1 MADLLPDSPSPD
13 PTDSR
18 FSAARAVVLQGVLML
33 GGLAAFF
40 FLLLEVGQDVNPL
53 LIGVVGMALLW
64 PIRQQPAARA
74 LLIAAGLLIAFWLLR
89 TLGGVLA
96 PFVIVWLLAY
106 LLDPVV
112 VWAEGRLKMPRWAST
127 LLLTLLV
134 VGLLVLV
141 SLLFVPNL
149 IAQVELLAQR
159 VIGLLSGLPTYLADN
174 PFVRYLE
181 TNGLVDMAELETQ
194 LSAFLPDRI
203 AELAGRIPD
212 AVGGLSRSV
221 GTLIEVIT
229 VVVLVP
235 VLLFYVLKDYPKL
248 RDTLTD
254 QFPTYQGGRDY
265 LFRSASILGNYLR
278 GQLLISAISAFNVS
292 LFLGLFGVPF
302 AFVIGLLAGVLN
314 MIPNL
319 GAIITNVIAIA
330 ITLAFGSLGD
340 VVVVVIVLLGQSL
353 LEQAVLTPNIMSQ
366 QVGLHPVLIILSLFV
381 FGALMGFVGLL
392 LAVPA
397 TAILLA
403 FYRTWQENRFA
414 TTTGTTLPEE
424 VAERADA

>member
-1 MADLLPDSPSPD
+1 MSDSSSAPD
-13 PTDSR
+13 PMR
-18 FSAARAVVLQGVLML
+18 RYALARSIVFQGVLMV

-40 FLLLEVGQDVNPL
+40 FLLFEIGQAVNPL
-53 LIGVVGMALLW
+53 LIGAVGMAILW
-64 PIRQQPAARA
+64 PIRKQQAARA
-74 LLIAAGLLIAFWLLR
+74 LLVAAGLLLAFWLLR

-106 LLDPVV
+106 LLDPAVQ
-112 VWAEGRLKMPRWAST
+112 WAGRKLKMPRWAAT

-134 VGLLVLV
+134 VGVLVLIG
-141 SLLFVPNL
+141 LLFVPNL
-149 IAQVELLAQR
+149 IAQVETLAQR
-159 VIGLLSGLPTYLADN
+159 VIELLSTLPATLSDN
-174 PFVRYLE
+174 ALVRYLE
-181 TNGLVDMAELETQ
+181 NNGLVDMDELEMQ

-212 AVGGLSRSV
+212 AVGGISRSV
-221 GTLIEVIT
+221 GTLIEAIT
-229 VVVLVP
+229 VIVLVP

-254 QFPTYQGGRDY
+254 QFPTYQGDRAY
-265 LFRSASILGNYLR
+265 LFRSTEILGNYLR

-292 LFLGLFGVPF
+292 LFLALFRVPF

-319 GAIITNVIAIA
+319 GAILTNIIAVG

-340 VVVVVIVLLGQSL
+340 VVVVVVVLLAQGL

-381 FGALMGFVGLL
+381 FGTLMGFLGLL
-392 LAVPA
+392 LAVPT
-397 TAILLA
+397 TAILLT
-403 FYRTWQENRFA
+403 FYRAWRENRDVQA
-414 TTTGTTLPEE
+414 EDVTTPA
-424 VAERADA
+424 V